1 MTMSAALH
9 GACAVLYLLLA
20 VFLLRRARPERTIV
34 VLAAS
39 CLITSAWAGG
49 IASGVA
55 AAGRLGGAL
64 ELVQSAAWFGFV
76 LELYHR
82 SVPSDAARVGK
93 LSGLG
98 LMTLALTTCLAL
110 SSHFSL
116 LLPLGIDGRLGLAAC
131 AILLIENLYRNAIED
146 LRWHITLPCVAIG
159 GLFLYDI
166 VLYSDA
172 ALFRRLSPVLMNGRA
187 VLMALL
193 TPLLALFALRRRR
206 WGASIEVSHRAV
218 FYSASL
224 VAIGVFLLALAATG
238 EIVRQLGPGRES
250 EWGMVVEVSLVC
262 GGVLAAALFLTSGS
276 ARSSL
281 RNLIVQNFLSHRF
294 DYRLEWLRCIATLSQ
309 TVTPGALHTRV
320 IKAVAQTVDSPGG
333 LVFLREPDDGMF
345 RWAGSWNLPPA
356 VVPVPAEHPLVA
368 LFRDGSWVVEA
379 PAGMPWLQPL
389 PAAASLPGGPAD
401 LWLAVPLSHAGRL
414 SGFVLVAR
422 PRAPFVLD
430 HEVFA
435 LLRIVGREVANTVAE
450 QRAAETLLQTRQ
462 LREYG
467 QRFAFVAHDI
477 KNLSSQLSLL
487 LANAERHISNPEFQ
501 RDMLGTVSASVQKIN
516 FLLARLK
523 ASPEAASEPA
533 PSLTVRDRLLAVI
546 DGCVPERRR
555 RIHLE
560 QDAASVGDVRI
571 AMAAGALEDVVTHL
585 LSNAFEASPP
595 EAPVRISCQLAQR
608 RLLIDIVDQGHGM
621 TSDFIRAQLF
631 RPFNSSK
638 SDGFGIGVYQ
648 ARQLLR
654 QAGGDLIA
662 TSEPGAGTTMRLSLP
677 LDAAFAAPSDMRPA
691 MQHAR

>member
-1 MTMSAALH
+1 MTMSVALH
-9 GACAVLYLLLA
+9 AACAVLYLLLA
-20 VFLLRRARPERTIV
+20 VFVLRCVRLDRTVV

-55 AAGRLGGAL
+55 ATDRLGSTL
-64 ELVQSAAWFGFV
+64 ELIQSVAWFGFV
-76 LELYHR
+76 LQLYRR
-82 SVPSDAARVGK
+82 SVPNAAAGADR

-98 LMTLALTTCLAL
+98 FAVLALAACLAL
-110 SSHFSL
+110 NSHVSL

-131 AILLIENLYRNAIED
+131 AILLIENLYRNALDD

-172 ALFRRLSPVLMNGRA
+172 ALFRRISSVLMNGRV

-206 WGASIEVSHRAV
+206 WNATIEVSHRAA

-224 VAIGVFLLALAATG
+224 VAIGIFLLALAATG
-238 EIVRQLGPGRES
+238 EIVRELGPGRES

-281 RNLIVQNFLSHRF
+281 RNLIIHNFLSHRF
-294 DYRLEWLRCIATLSQ
+294 DYRLEWLRCIATLSE
-309 TVTPGALHTRV
+309 TAAPIPLHTRV

-333 LVFLREPDDGMF
+333 LVFLREADDGVF

-356 VVPVPAEHPLVA
+356 IAPIPAEHPLVA

-379 PAGMPWLQPL
+379 PAGMPWLHRL
-389 PAAASLPGGPAD
+389 AASAPDGAAD
-401 LWLAVPLSHAGRL
+401 LWLAVPLNHAGRL

-435 LLRIVGREVANTVAE
+435 LLRIVGREVAHTIAE

-487 LANAERHISNPEFQ
+487 LANAECHISNPEFQ
-501 RDMLGTVSASVQKIN
+501 RDMLATVGASVQKIN
-516 FLLARLK
+516 LLLARLK
-523 ASPEAASEPA
+523 APPEAHSEPA
-533 PSLTVRDRLLAVI
+533 PSLTVSDRLRAVI
-546 DGCVPERRR
+546 DGCRPERRR

-560 QDAASVGDVRI
+560 QVTASAGDVRI

-585 LSNAFEASPP
+585 LNNAFEASTQ
-595 EAPVRISCQLAQR
+595 EAPVRIRCQRTQR

-631 RPFNSSK
+631 RPFSSSK

-662 TSEPGAGTTMRLSLP
+662 TSEPGAGTTMRLSIP
-677 LDAAFAAPSDMRPA
+677 LDAGVAAEQDMRPA

>member
-1 MTMSAALH
+1 MSVALH
-9 GACAVLYLLLA
+9 AACAVLYLLLA
-20 VFLLRRARPERTIV
+20 AFVLRRARLDRTIV

-39 CLITSAWAGG
+39 CLITSGWAAGV
-49 IASGVA
+49 ASGIDF
-55 AAGRLGGAL
+55 AGRLGGAL
-64 ELVQSAAWFGFV
+64 ELVQSSAWFGFV
-76 LELYHR
+76 LQLYQR
-82 SVPSDAARVGK
+82 SVPSGAARACR

-98 LMTLALTTCLAL
+98 LMTLALSTCLAL
-110 SSHFSL
+110 SPYDSL

-131 AILLIENLYRNAIED
+131 AILLIENLYRNALDD

-159 GLFLYDI
+159 GLFLYDV

-172 ALFRRLSPVLMNGRA
+172 ALFRRISPVLMNGRT
-187 VLMALL
+187 VLMTLL
-193 TPLLALFALRRRR
+193 TPPLALFALRRRR
-206 WGASIEVSHRAV
+206 WSATIEVSHRAV

-238 EIVRQLGPGRES
+238 EIVRRLGPGRQS

-281 RNLIVQNFLSHRF
+281 RNLIIHNFLSHRF
-294 DYRLEWLRCIATLSQ
+294 DYRLEWLRCIATLSE
-309 TVTPGALHTRV
+309 TATPAALHTRV

-345 RWAGSWNLPPA
+345 RWAGSWNLPAA
-356 VVPVPAEHPLVA
+356 VAPIPAEHPLVA
-368 LFRDGSWVVEA
+368 LFRDGSWIVEA
-379 PAGMPWLQPL
+379 PAGMPWLHPT
-389 PAAASLPGGPAD
+389 AAAATPEGSAG
-401 LWLAVPLSHAGRL
+401 LWLAVPLSHAARL
-414 SGFVLVAR
+414 SGFVLLAR

-435 LLRIVGREVANTVAE
+435 LLRIVGREVANTIAE

-501 RDMLGTVSASVQKIN
+501 RDMLGTVGASVQKIN
-516 FLLARLK
+516 VLLARLK
-523 ASPEAASEPA
+523 APPEAASEPA
-533 PSLTVRDRLLAVI
+533 PSLTVSDRLRAVI
-546 DGCVPERRR
+546 EGCLPERRR

-560 QDAASVGDVRI
+560 LGTASDGDVLI
-571 AMAAGALEDVVTHL
+571 TMAAGALEDVVTHL
-585 LSNAFEASPP
+585 LNNAFEASPP
-595 EAPVRISCQLAQR
+595 EAPVRIRCQRMQR
-608 RLLIDIVDQGHGM
+608 RLLIDIVDRGHGM

-631 RPFNSSK
+631 RPFSSSK

-662 TSEPGAGTTMRLSLP
+662 TSEPGIGTTMRLSLP
-677 LDAAFAAPSDMRPA
+677 LDAASAARQESRPA